1 MTLASHEATAFDETD
16 LGDETLVLTFEEVQK
31 WKIVSEYENVKH
43 VYTLNEYI
51 EDERHVGSSH
61 GQPLTVY
68 GENFELLRELIGKLA
83 DKLNEEAK

>member
-1 MTLASHEATAFDETD
+1 MLSLGIIGYYISKIYEETQNRPR
-16 LGDETLVLTFEEVQK
+16 F
-31 WKIVSEYENVKH
+31 IVSEYENVKH

-51 EDERHVGSSH
+51 EDERQVGSAH

-83 DKLNEEAK
+83 EKLNEEAKQS